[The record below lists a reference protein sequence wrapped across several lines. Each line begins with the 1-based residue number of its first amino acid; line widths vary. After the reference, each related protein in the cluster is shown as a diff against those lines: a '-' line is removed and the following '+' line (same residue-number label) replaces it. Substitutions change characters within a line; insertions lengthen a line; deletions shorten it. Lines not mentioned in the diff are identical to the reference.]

1 MIIITKKKIFYFIIL
16 LWFWGIVFPT
26 RTSAQEVSLTY
37 TSLLSLEGEEIYQQN
52 QESVTRLLHRFCK
65 KVYQNNYKNYD
76 PRQSIFVTISCGSLT
91 GWYEVIEAKE
101 NGENPIV
108 TYLGKKNRWEMGLY
122 CPTGQQVISDTS
134 RCVPPLLAT
143 NANNTIDYNYLFLTT
158 IKSVL
163 NDRTN
168 IAISRLYGL
177 QNPSEEDDNIIN
189 EYIAQYFQT
198 TAKIAEQKSYPK
210 TYNKMKDYIKGA
222 RKLLKS
228 TYLINTKKTTQ
239 EDSISTLSSSNL
251 CLWRSIFTSGKDES
265 TQCKKPQDYDDQIS
279 IINILYNELFFYTLF
294 SGFYEQYLTDIT
306 TPSNNDSQETA
317 EIKKLLSQSHITQ
330 DNITILIQST
340 NLTIKE
346 LLKIQ
351 SSFPI
356 HIGFLLYQEDLY
368 RLRKN
373 ISNIY
378 LPFHQLHYKLENVQS
393 KD

>member
-1 MIIITKKKIFYFIIL
+1 
-16 LWFWGIVFPT
+16 
-26 RTSAQEVSLTY
+26 
-37 TSLLSLEGEEIYQQN
+37 
-52 QESVTRLLHRFCK
+52 
-65 KVYQNNYKNYD
+65 
-76 PRQSIFVTISCGSLT
+76 
-91 GWYEVIEAKE
+91 
-101 NGENPIV
+101 
-108 TYLGKKNRWEMGLY
+108 MGLY